1 MGVDRYRVV
10 AIVVVGAG
18 LMWLMVAVIGWA
30 GTGIPYASPTSVTQA
45 GEDFMAVAKSGET
58 SRLPSLASSVT
69 GVRAV
74 ASRVHTALTAGGC
87 EISATRV
94 DRIRA
99 DDRYVVYLTCITSGA
114 AVVSVL
120 TRHDTGEI
128 VSAAYDRRRSRS

>member
-1 MGVDRYRVV
+1 MGVSRYRVV

-18 LMWLMVAVIGWA
+18 LMWLMIAVIGRP
-30 GTGIPYASPTSVTQA
+30 GTGTPYASPTSVT
-45 GEDFMAVAKSGET
+45 MAVAKSGET
-58 SRLPSLASSVT
+58 SRLRSLAPSAT

-74 ASRVHTALTAGGC
+74 ATQVHTALTAGGC

-94 DRIRA
+94 DQIQA

-128 VSAAYDRRRSRS
+128 VSAAYDPPSVP